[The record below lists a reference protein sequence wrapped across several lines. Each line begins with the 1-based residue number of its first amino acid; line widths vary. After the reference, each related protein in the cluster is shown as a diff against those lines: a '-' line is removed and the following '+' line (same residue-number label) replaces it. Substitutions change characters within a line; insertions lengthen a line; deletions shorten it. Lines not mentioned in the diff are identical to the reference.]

1 MEIFRKLDKDSDSVK
16 NFESHDIKFLTWFPR
31 NPTLEILL
39 NIWNCVGSTY
49 MCGCFVLRIGCITIY
64 NLPVILRCILV
75 WVYFILSEP
84 THISTPVKTI
94 RHVIAFSHNV
104 SQRRDMDSPLWNF
117 MANLMMHST
126 CLCVAVLERFYTK
139 NLEKVEKI
147 MNILEFS
154 KKIQHFSALLAVC
167 FHMERL

>member
-104 SQRRDMDSPLWNF
+104 SQRRDMDSLMWNF
-117 MANLMMHST
+117 MANLMMHSMW
-126 CLCVAVLERFYTK
+126 LHKKVLY
-139 NLEKVEKI
+139 EKPRTNWKHREYSRIFEK
-147 MNILEFS
+147 F
-154 KKIQHFSALLAVC
+154 QHFSAQ
-167 FHMERL
+167 